1 MARNILTIIFL
12 LQDQDEY
19 KWSDAT
25 YLSYFNWLRHQ
36 NMTSSEE
43 RCAVLDT
50 DIFDCTDTC
59 EYPDGNWVVTSC
71 TETHPYLCKIKKG
84 KFQLDQMI

>member
-1 MARNILTIIFL
+1 M
-12 LQDQDEY
+12 
-19 KWSDAT
+19 S
-25 YLSYFNWLRHQ
+25 
-36 NMTSSEE
+36 SSEE

-84 KFQLDQMI
+84 KFY

>member
-1 MARNILTIIFL
+1 M
-12 LQDQDEY
+12 
-19 KWSDAT
+19 S
-25 YLSYFNWLRHQ
+25 
-36 NMTSSEE
+36 SSEE

-84 KFQLDQMI
+84 KFQEGQMIKICYLLLILYIRCVIESMISKF